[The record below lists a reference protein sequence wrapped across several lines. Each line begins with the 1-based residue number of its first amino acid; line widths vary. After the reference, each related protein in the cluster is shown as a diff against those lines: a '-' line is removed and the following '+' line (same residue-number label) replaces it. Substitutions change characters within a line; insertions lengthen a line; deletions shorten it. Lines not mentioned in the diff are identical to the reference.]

1 MILELAPDDLLTT
14 TRSVRKRLDYDR
26 PVPRDVVESCAQ
38 LAFQAPNGSNQQNWG
53 WVCVDDPALKVAMA
67 DLYRRGM
74 RDHIDRDRTGERP
87 YNPGGDARAQERMS
101 ESVMFLH
108 DRMQDAPVLLVPT
121 IEARLDGASTFTQ
134 ASRWGSILPGVW
146 NLMLALRSRGLGSA
160 WTTVSLYREREMAE
174 LLGIPYDHNTQA
186 GLFPIGYTIGTQ
198 FKRADRGRS
207 HLRWNGW

>member
-101 ESVMFLH
+101 EVKLS
-108 DRMQDAPVLLVPT
+108 
-121 IEARLDGASTFTQ
+121 ARLG
-134 ASRWGSILPGVW
+134 
-146 NLMLALRSRGLGSA
+146 MSRGFLRKR
-160 WTTVSLYREREMAE
+160 LK
-174 LLGIPYDHNTQA
+174 QF
-186 GLFPIGYTIGTQ
+186 GLEQSG
-198 FKRADRGRS
+198 DD
-207 HLRWNGW
+207 N

>member
-1 MILELAPDDLLTT
+1 
-14 TRSVRKRLDYDR
+14 
-26 PVPRDVVESCAQ
+26 
-38 LAFQAPNGSNQQNWG
+38 
-53 WVCVDDPALKVAMA
+53 VCVDDPALKVALA

-74 RDHIDRDRTGERP
+74 RDHIDRDRTGESP

-146 NLMLALRSRGLGSA
+146 NMMLALRSRGLGSA